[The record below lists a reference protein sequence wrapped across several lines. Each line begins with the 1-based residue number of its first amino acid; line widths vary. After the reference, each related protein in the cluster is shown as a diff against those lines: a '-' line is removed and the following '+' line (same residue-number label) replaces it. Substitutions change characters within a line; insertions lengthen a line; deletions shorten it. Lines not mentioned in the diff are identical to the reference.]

1 MSVRPPRVRTITF
14 IPCNRLIYQ
23 TQDLGSIGLLLVLQS
38 RPPDLALYEISV
50 RRPGTLPARTPRP
63 DIRLP
68 SDSTSRW
75 TPLPSANASCYR
87 ARSGLSPPSY
97 RPCRAHKK
105 ERRKSRR
112 TCFFCVLSLFDH
124 CHDHCHD
131 QCSGIYYLQIPDVL
145 TVVLPEDLTEVRTPD
160 QLLPDPGS

>member
-1 MSVRPPRVRTITF
+1 MRPPRVRTITF

-105 ERRKSRR
+105 IPTRHFSLVGITKYNLSI
-112 TCFFCVLSLFDH
+112 VLLKLPGTG
-124 CHDHCHD
+124 CHPHYR
-131 QCSGIYYLQIPDVL
+131 S
-145 TVVLPEDLTEVRTPD
+145 
-160 QLLPDPGS
+160 